1 MRSMPTPETVAP
13 AGGSSEM
20 KSQTVD
26 IKESTG
32 RILFGTIFR
41 PGGRK
46 LLAKGH
52 VLNAEDVRLLETEGL
67 GQVWVTELE
76 DGEVGEDE
84 AVSLASAEMGCG
96 SLEIR
101 LAAGGRANLF
111 ATEDCCV
118 LVDDELLRQ
127 INCTS
132 SIVIATGSNFSYAK
146 AGLRIAT
153 VKSAPFAVPREQ
165 LEAVIGILRERG
177 PIFQARPVRS
187 PAVAV
192 LYTDPV
198 HGDRARQLFEPI
210 LNQRLE
216 RYGVS
221 ASLALSAIEEDQAVA
236 RALEHLLRSRPAF
249 VLVASTSAP
258 AGPQDAVGRAM
269 TRIGCHIE
277 RFLAPVEPGNL
288 LLLGYR
294 DEVPIVSAPGCYR
307 SSKPNVVDLLLPP
320 LLARYRISGWEIACM
335 GHGGLLG
342 SS

>member
-1 MRSMPTPETVAP
+1 LCS
-13 AGGSSEM
+13 
-20 KSQTVD
+20 
-26 IKESTG
+26 
-32 RILFGTIFR
+32 TIFR

-52 VLNAEDVRLLETEGL
+52 VLSLEDIRLLETEGL

-76 DGEVGEDE
+76 DGEVSEDE
-84 AVSLASAEMGCG
+84 AVSLAAAEMGCG

-111 ATEDCCV
+111 ATEDCCF

-127 INCTS
+127 INCAGS
-132 SIVIATGSNFSYAK
+132 LVIATNLNFSYAR
-146 AGLRIAT
+146 AGQRVAT
-153 VKSAPFAVPREQ
+153 VKSAPFAVSRAQ
-165 LEAVIGILRERG
+165 LEAVIGILSERG
-177 PIFQARPVRS
+177 PIFQARPIRS

-210 LNQRLE
+210 VHQRLE
-216 RYGVS
+216 RLGAS
-221 ASLALSAIEEDQAVA
+221 PSLAMAVVEEETPVA
-236 RALEHLLRSRPAF
+236 RALEHLLHANPAF

-258 AGPQDAVGRAM
+258 AGPEDSVGRGMANV
-269 TRIGCHIE
+269 GCHME

-294 DEVPIVSAPGCYR
+294 DEVAVVSAPGCYR
-307 SSKPNVVDLLLPP
+307 SAKPNVVDLLLPP

-342 SS
+342 